1 MNPGRTRTVKECS
14 IIGNESTTASAG
26 GREKVSLRAS
36 ISDSAKIPRLEKSTS
51 RHRLSRNSPVTGF
64 QLINA
69 SSHCRPAL
77 ILFTVHTPLADSQE
91 SLLPCLYI
99 PGVVFLVDDGSR
111 HLRAW
116 DHSAVGSLDRDICC
130 SGSCDACTIAAM
142 SAGFGL

>member
-1 MNPGRTRTVKECS
+1 MPVNPGRTRTVKECS

-64 QLINA
+64 QLIDA
-69 SSHCRPAL
+69 PSHCRPSLA
-77 ILFTVHTPLADSQE
+77 VHTPLADSQE
-91 SLLPCLYI
+91 SLLPCPYV
-99 PGVVFLVDDGSR
+99 PGVFLMDDGSR
-111 HLRAW
+111 HLRVW
-116 DHSAVGSLDRDICC
+116 DHSAVGSLDWDICY